1 MKRPILAL
9 AIRTKGSTSVLSEIY
24 LQGKMWNLGCLY
36 ELNKHLKQAL
46 WIILNNIPFW
56 HNLGIYIDFSMWVL
70 KAPDYVLPSLFPG
83 LPWWLSD
90 KESACSAGDVGSIP
104 GLGRSPGEGNG
115 NPLQFSCLGNPM
127 NRGAWQATVHGV
139 LKSQTWLSFWR
150 GPLFPSVL
158 YKIVFSQ
165 FFITQ
170 KFWHSW
176 GKKY

>member
-127 NRGAWQATVHGV
+127 DRGDWWATVHGV
-139 LKSQTWLSFWR
+139 EKNQTWLVTKQQQSHWIS
-150 GPLFPSVL
+150 GTLL
-158 YKIVFSQ
+158 CQ
-165 FFITQ
+165 Q
-170 KFWHSW
+170 
-176 GKKY
+176 